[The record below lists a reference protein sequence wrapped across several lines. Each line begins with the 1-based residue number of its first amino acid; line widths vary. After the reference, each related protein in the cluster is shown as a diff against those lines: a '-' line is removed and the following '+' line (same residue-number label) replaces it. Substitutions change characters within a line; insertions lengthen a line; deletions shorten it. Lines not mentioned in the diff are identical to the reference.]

1 MYDLID
7 KNLKDYYIKGH
18 KCVFLVGLC
27 LSLILGILS
36 FFYTAALV
44 LLVVFAVI
52 TLTFFITWNKNKKK
66 YGKKLSFNNDTITIY
81 DYKNFKIN
89 EFQIEDLNS
98 SYMKISFDEYPR
110 FSYKSCLI
118 LYTDFELHEN
128 MKPNTV
134 WGKSQYSLLCSQPN
148 VEIIQ
153 NPELI
158 GIISKIL
165 K

>member
-18 KCVFLVGLC
+18 KCVFLVSLC
-27 LSLILGILS
+27 LLLILGILS

-52 TLTFFITWNKNKKK
+52 TITFFITWNKNKKK

-81 DYKNFKIN
+81 DYKKIKIN
-89 EFQIEDLNS
+89 EFQIEDLKS
-98 SYMKISFDEYPR
+98 SYMKISFDEHPR

-118 LYTDFELHEN
+118 LYTNFELHEN
-128 MKPNTV
+128 MKPSTF
-134 WGKSQYSLLCSQPN
+134 WGQSQYSLLCSQPN

-158 GIISKIL
+158 GIINKIL

>member
-7 KNLKDYYIKGH
+7 KNLKDYYITAPKWA
-18 KCVFLVGLC
+18 FLGSLC
-27 LSLILGILS
+27 LSLILGVLS

-52 TLTFFITWNKNKKK
+52 TLTFFITWNIHKKK

-118 LYTDFELHEN
+118 LYTNFELHEN
-128 MKPNTV
+128 MKPRTV
-134 WGKSQYSLLCSQPN
+134 WDKSEYSLLWSQPN

>member
-7 KNLKDYYIKGH
+7 KNLKDYYITAPKWA
-18 KCVFLVGLC
+18 FLGSLC
-27 LSLILGILS
+27 LSLILGVLS
-36 FFYTAALV
+36 FFYIAAQV

-66 YGKKLSFNNDTITIY
+66 YGKKLSFNNETITIY

-110 FSYKSCLI
+110 FSYKNCLI

-128 MKPNTV
+128 MKPSTV
-134 WGKSQYSLLCSQPN
+134 WGKSQYSLLWSQPN